1 MSKIQIII
9 DSVAGA
15 VGAVLGFMY
24 GEVNGLFRALIA
36 FMILDYV
43 SGVLVAIAEKKLSST
58 VGFKGI
64 AKKLLILVFLSV
76 GHIAD
81 TYVLGGV
88 PVAMTAVMLFYIAN
102 EGISIVENASA
113 LGLPVPQKIKNVLRQ
128 IKVKVGRTTVRT
140 KGIDISRAQ
149 EQFDF
154 TAAVSAGVKFVII
167 RAGIGRDEDT
177 YFRRN
182 IEQCRKLGIDF
193 GCYWY
198 VTATDSEEL
207 DRQINACVKAIGDEK
222 PSYPVFCDMEE
233 QRQIDNLTSKER
245 TDMALEFCDRLNK
258 AGLPSGVYANP
269 AWLESY
275 YQKERIVGKRDI
287 WLAHWTESPD
297 YASRYD
303 YGQKIWQWG
312 IDSIAGKDVDGDIC
326 FVNYPAITAKWY
338 RENCGD
344 KPDKPVNLFKKG
356 DSVRVKRGARFT
368 NGVEPYSYVYDIIY
382 TVQQV
387 SASGKET
394 LIGIGSVP
402 TGWLYTENLYKAE
415 SDKITRKF
423 AVGDKVKVNYGA
435 KTYNGG
441 SLALFVYTNVY
452 EVMQAGSGDRE
463 DYIVIGQGGQVTA
476 AVRAE
481 DLTKI

>member
-1 MSKIQIII
+1 MLKI
-9 DSVAGA
+9 
-15 VGAVLGFMY
+15 
-24 GEVNGLFRALIA
+24 
-36 FMILDYV
+36 
-43 SGVLVAIAEKKLSST
+43 
-58 VGFKGI
+58 
-64 AKKLLILVFLSV
+64 
-76 GHIAD
+76 
-81 TYVLGGV
+81 
-88 PVAMTAVMLFYIAN
+88 
-102 EGISIVENASA
+102 
-113 LGLPVPQKIKNVLRQ
+113 
-128 IKVKVGRTTVRT
+128 

-167 RAGIGRDEDT
+167 RAGIRTDEDT

-198 VTATDSEEL
+198 VTATDTAEL
-207 DRQINACVKAIGDEK
+207 DRQINACVKAICDEK
-222 PSYPVFCDMEE
+222 PSSPVFCDMEE

-297 YASRYD
+297 KLSRYD
-303 YGQKIWQWG
+303 YGQKMWQWG
-312 IDSIAGKDVDGDIC
+312 IDSIGGNDVDGDIC
-326 FVNYPAITAKWY
+326 FVDYPAITAKWY

-344 KPDKPVNLFKKG
+344 KPEKPDKPENLFKKG
-356 DSVRVKRGARFT
+356 DNVRVKRGARFT
-368 NGVEPYSYVYDIIY
+368 NGVEPYSYVYDTVY

-394 LIGIGSVP
+394 LIGIGSAP

-415 SDKITRKF
+415 SDKITQEF

-476 AVRAE
+476 AVKAK
-481 DLTKI
+481 DLKMV

>member
-1 MSKIQIII
+1 M
-9 DSVAGA
+9 
-15 VGAVLGFMY
+15 
-24 GEVNGLFRALIA
+24 
-36 FMILDYV
+36 
-43 SGVLVAIAEKKLSST
+43 
-58 VGFKGI
+58 
-64 AKKLLILVFLSV
+64 
-76 GHIAD
+76 
-81 TYVLGGV
+81 
-88 PVAMTAVMLFYIAN
+88 
-102 EGISIVENASA
+102 
-113 LGLPVPQKIKNVLRQ
+113 
-128 IKVKVGRTTVRT
+128 RT

-167 RAGIGRDEDT
+167 RAGIRTDEDT

-198 VTATDSEEL
+198 VTATDTAEL
-207 DRQINACVKAIGDEK
+207 DRQINACVKTIGDEK

-269 AWLESY
+269 SWLESY

-287 WLAHWTESPD
+287 WLAHWTD

-303 YGQKIWQWG
+303 YGQKMWQWG

-326 FVNYPAITAKWY
+326 FVDYPAITAKWY

-344 KPDKPVNLFKKG
+344 KPEKPEKPEKPVNLFKKG

-368 NGVEPYSYVYDIIY
+368 NGVEPYSYVYDTIY

-415 SDKITRKF
+415 SDEITQKF

>member
-1 MSKIQIII
+1 M
-9 DSVAGA
+9 
-15 VGAVLGFMY
+15 
-24 GEVNGLFRALIA
+24 
-36 FMILDYV
+36 
-43 SGVLVAIAEKKLSST
+43 
-58 VGFKGI
+58 
-64 AKKLLILVFLSV
+64 
-76 GHIAD
+76 
-81 TYVLGGV
+81 
-88 PVAMTAVMLFYIAN
+88 
-102 EGISIVENASA
+102 
-113 LGLPVPQKIKNVLRQ
+113 
-128 IKVKVGRTTVRT
+128 RT

-177 YFRRN
+177 YFSRN
-182 IEQCRKLGIDF
+182 IEQCRKLGIEF

-198 VTATDSEEL
+198 VTATDTAEL
-207 DRQINACVKAIGDEK
+207 DRQINACVKTIGDEK

-303 YGQKIWQWG
+303 YGQKMWQWG

-326 FVNYPAITAKWY
+326 FVDYPTITAKWY
-338 RENCGD
+338 KENCGD
-344 KPDKPVNLFKKG
+344 KPEKPVNLFKKG

>member
-1 MSKIQIII
+1 M
-9 DSVAGA
+9 
-15 VGAVLGFMY
+15 
-24 GEVNGLFRALIA
+24 
-36 FMILDYV
+36 
-43 SGVLVAIAEKKLSST
+43 
-58 VGFKGI
+58 
-64 AKKLLILVFLSV
+64 
-76 GHIAD
+76 
-81 TYVLGGV
+81 
-88 PVAMTAVMLFYIAN
+88 
-102 EGISIVENASA
+102 
-113 LGLPVPQKIKNVLRQ
+113 
-128 IKVKVGRTTVRT
+128 RT

-149 EQFDF
+149 EKFNF
-154 TAAVSAGVKFVII
+154 TAAISAGIKFVII

-182 IEQCRKLGIDF
+182 VEQCRKLGIDF

-207 DRQINACVKAIGDEK
+207 DRQINACIKTIGDEK

-275 YQKERIVGKRDI
+275 YQKERIVEKRDI

-297 YASRYD
+297 YPSRYD
-303 YGQKIWQWG
+303 YGQKMWQWG
-312 IDSIAGKDVDGDIC
+312 IDSIGNTDVDGDIC
-326 FVNYPAITAKWY
+326 FVDYPAITAKWY
-338 RENCGD
+338 KEHCGD
-344 KPDKPVNLFKKG
+344 KPEKPDDPEKPVNVFKKG

-368 NGVEPYSYVYDIIY
+368 NGVEPYSYVYDTVY

-402 TGWLYTENLYKAE
+402 TGWLYSEDLYNAE
-415 SDKITRKF
+415 STESNDATQKF

-463 DYIVIGQGGQVTA
+463 DYIVIGQGGEITA
-476 AVRAE
+476 AVKAK
-481 DLTKI
+481 DLKKI

>member
-1 MSKIQIII
+1 
-9 DSVAGA
+9 
-15 VGAVLGFMY
+15 
-24 GEVNGLFRALIA
+24 
-36 FMILDYV
+36 
-43 SGVLVAIAEKKLSST
+43 
-58 VGFKGI
+58 
-64 AKKLLILVFLSV
+64 
-76 GHIAD
+76 
-81 TYVLGGV
+81 
-88 PVAMTAVMLFYIAN
+88 
-102 EGISIVENASA
+102 
-113 LGLPVPQKIKNVLRQ
+113 
-128 IKVKVGRTTVRT
+128 VRT

-177 YFRRN
+177 YFSRN

-198 VTATDSEEL
+198 ITATDSQEL
-207 DRQINACVKAIGDEK
+207 DRQINACIKTIGDEK

-303 YGQKIWQWG
+303 YGQKMWQWG
-312 IDSIAGKDVDGDIC
+312 IDNIAGKDVDGDIC
-326 FVNYPAITAKWY
+326 FVDYPAITAKWY
-338 RENCGD
+338 KENCGD
-344 KPDKPVNLFKKG
+344 KPEKPVNLFKKG

-368 NGVEPYSYVYDIIY
+368 NGVEPYSYVYDTVY

-415 SDKITRKF
+415 SDEITQKF

-481 DLTKI
+481 DITKI

>member
-1 MSKIQIII
+1 M
-9 DSVAGA
+9 
-15 VGAVLGFMY
+15 
-24 GEVNGLFRALIA
+24 
-36 FMILDYV
+36 
-43 SGVLVAIAEKKLSST
+43 
-58 VGFKGI
+58 
-64 AKKLLILVFLSV
+64 
-76 GHIAD
+76 
-81 TYVLGGV
+81 
-88 PVAMTAVMLFYIAN
+88 
-102 EGISIVENASA
+102 
-113 LGLPVPQKIKNVLRQ
+113 
-128 IKVKVGRTTVRT
+128 RT

-167 RAGIGRDEDT
+167 RAGISTDEDT

-198 VTATDSEEL
+198 VTATDTAEL
-207 DRQINACVKAIGDEK
+207 DRQINACVKTIGDEK

-297 YASRYD
+297 YPSRYD
-303 YGQKIWQWG
+303 YGQKMWQWG

-326 FVNYPAITAKWY
+326 FVDYPAITAKWY
-338 RENCGD
+338 KENCGD
-344 KPDKPVNLFKKG
+344 MPEKPVNLFKKG

-368 NGVEPYSYVYDIIY
+368 NGVEPYSYVYDTVY

-415 SDKITRKF
+415 SDEITQKF

-476 AVRAE
+476 AVRAD

>member
-1 MSKIQIII
+1 M
-9 DSVAGA
+9 
-15 VGAVLGFMY
+15 
-24 GEVNGLFRALIA
+24 
-36 FMILDYV
+36 
-43 SGVLVAIAEKKLSST
+43 
-58 VGFKGI
+58 
-64 AKKLLILVFLSV
+64 
-76 GHIAD
+76 
-81 TYVLGGV
+81 
-88 PVAMTAVMLFYIAN
+88 
-102 EGISIVENASA
+102 
-113 LGLPVPQKIKNVLRQ
+113 
-128 IKVKVGRTTVRT
+128 RT

-177 YFRRN
+177 YFRHN
-182 IEQCRKLGIDF
+182 IGQCRKLGIDF

-198 VTATDSEEL
+198 VTATGSEEF
-207 DRQINACVKAIGDEK
+207 DRQINACIKTIGDEK

-275 YQKERIVGKRDI
+275 YQEERIVGKRDI

-297 YASRYD
+297 KPSRYD
-303 YGQKIWQWG
+303 YGQKMWQWG
-312 IDSIAGKDVDGDIC
+312 IDSIGGNDVDGDIC
-326 FVNYPAITAKWY
+326 FVDYPAITAKWY
-338 RENCGD
+338 KENCGD
-344 KPDKPVNLFKKG
+344 MPEKPEKPEKPDKPENLFKKG

-368 NGVEPYSYVYDIIY
+368 NGVEPYSYVYDTVY

-402 TGWLYTENLYKAE
+402 TGWLYSEDLYKAE
-415 SDKITRKF
+415 SDEITQKF

-481 DLTKI
+481 DLKKA

>member
-1 MSKIQIII
+1 M
-9 DSVAGA
+9 
-15 VGAVLGFMY
+15 
-24 GEVNGLFRALIA
+24 
-36 FMILDYV
+36 
-43 SGVLVAIAEKKLSST
+43 
-58 VGFKGI
+58 
-64 AKKLLILVFLSV
+64 
-76 GHIAD
+76 
-81 TYVLGGV
+81 
-88 PVAMTAVMLFYIAN
+88 
-102 EGISIVENASA
+102 
-113 LGLPVPQKIKNVLRQ
+113 
-128 IKVKVGRTTVRT
+128 RT

-182 IEQCRKLGIDF
+182 IRQCRKLGIDF

-198 VTATDSEEL
+198 VTATDSEEF
-207 DRQINACVKAIGDEK
+207 DRQIDACIKTIGDEK

-275 YQKERIVGKRDI
+275 YQKERIVGKRDV

-297 YASRYD
+297 YPSRYD
-303 YGQKIWQWG
+303 YGQKMWQWG
-312 IDSIAGKDVDGDIC
+312 IDSIGNTDVDGDIC
-326 FVNYPAITAKWY
+326 FVDYPAITAKWY

-344 KPDKPVNLFKKG
+344 KPEKPEKPDKPTNLFKKG
-356 DSVRVKRGARFT
+356 DSVMVKRGAKFT
-368 NGVEPYSYVYDIIY
+368 NGVEPYSYVYDTVY

-402 TGWLYTENLYKAE
+402 TGWLYTEDLYKAE
-415 SDKITRKF
+415 STESNDATQKF

-476 AVRAE
+476 AVRAK

>member
-1 MSKIQIII
+1 M
-9 DSVAGA
+9 
-15 VGAVLGFMY
+15 
-24 GEVNGLFRALIA
+24 
-36 FMILDYV
+36 
-43 SGVLVAIAEKKLSST
+43 
-58 VGFKGI
+58 
-64 AKKLLILVFLSV
+64 
-76 GHIAD
+76 
-81 TYVLGGV
+81 
-88 PVAMTAVMLFYIAN
+88 
-102 EGISIVENASA
+102 
-113 LGLPVPQKIKNVLRQ
+113 
-128 IKVKVGRTTVRT
+128 RT

-207 DRQINACVKAIGDEK
+207 GKQINACVKVIGDEK

-297 YASRYD
+297 YPSRYD
-303 YGQKIWQWG
+303 YGQKMWQWG
-312 IDSIAGKDVDGDIC
+312 VDSIGGNDVDGDIC
-326 FVNYPAITAKWY
+326 FVDYPAITAKWY
-338 RENCGD
+338 KENCGDMPEKPEKPD

-368 NGVEPYSYVYDIIY
+368 NGVEPYSYVYDTIY

-402 TGWLYTENLYKAE
+402 TGWLYTEDLYKAE
-415 SDKITRKF
+415 SDEITQKF

>member
-1 MSKIQIII
+1 
-9 DSVAGA
+9 
-15 VGAVLGFMY
+15 
-24 GEVNGLFRALIA
+24 
-36 FMILDYV
+36 
-43 SGVLVAIAEKKLSST
+43 
-58 VGFKGI
+58 
-64 AKKLLILVFLSV
+64 
-76 GHIAD
+76 
-81 TYVLGGV
+81 
-88 PVAMTAVMLFYIAN
+88 
-102 EGISIVENASA
+102 
-113 LGLPVPQKIKNVLRQ
+113 
-128 IKVKVGRTTVRT
+128 
-140 KGIDISRAQ
+140 
-149 EQFDF
+149 
-154 TAAVSAGVKFVII
+154 
-167 RAGIGRDEDT
+167 
-177 YFRRN
+177 
-182 IEQCRKLGIDF
+182 
-193 GCYWY
+193 
-198 VTATDSEEL
+198 
-207 DRQINACVKAIGDEK
+207 
-222 PSYPVFCDMEE
+222 
-233 QRQIDNLTSKER
+233 
-245 TDMALEFCDRLNK
+245 MALEFCDRLNK

-269 AWLESY
+269 AWLENY

-303 YGQKIWQWG
+303 YGQKMWQWG

-326 FVNYPAITAKWY
+326 FVDYPTITAKWY
-338 RENCGD
+338 KENCGD
-344 KPDKPVNLFKKG
+344 KPEKPVNLFKKG

-368 NGVEPYSYVYDIIY
+368 NGVEPYSYVYDTVY

-415 SDKITRKF
+415 KAESTENNDTTQKF

-481 DLTKI
+481 DLKKA

>member
-1 MSKIQIII
+1 MLKI
-9 DSVAGA
+9 
-15 VGAVLGFMY
+15 
-24 GEVNGLFRALIA
+24 
-36 FMILDYV
+36 
-43 SGVLVAIAEKKLSST
+43 
-58 VGFKGI
+58 
-64 AKKLLILVFLSV
+64 
-76 GHIAD
+76 
-81 TYVLGGV
+81 
-88 PVAMTAVMLFYIAN
+88 
-102 EGISIVENASA
+102 
-113 LGLPVPQKIKNVLRQ
+113 
-128 IKVKVGRTTVRT
+128 

-167 RAGIGRDEDT
+167 RAGIRTDEDT

-198 VTATDSEEL
+198 VTATDTAEL
-207 DRQINACVKAIGDEK
+207 DRQINACVKTIGDEK

-303 YGQKIWQWG
+303 YGQKMWQWG
-312 IDSIAGKDVDGDIC
+312 IDSIGGNDVDGDIC
-326 FVNYPAITAKWY
+326 FVDYPAITAKWY
-338 RENCGD
+338 KENCGD
-344 KPDKPVNLFKKG
+344 VPEKPEKPEKPVNLFKKG

-368 NGVEPYSYVYDIIY
+368 NGVEPYSYVYDTVY
-382 TVQQV
+382 TVQKV

-402 TGWLYTENLYKAE
+402 TGWLYTENLY
-415 SDKITRKF
+415 
-423 AVGDKVKVNYGA
+423 KVNYGA

-476 AVRAE
+476 AVKAK
-481 DLTKI
+481 DLKMV

>member
-1 MSKIQIII
+1 M
-9 DSVAGA
+9 
-15 VGAVLGFMY
+15 
-24 GEVNGLFRALIA
+24 
-36 FMILDYV
+36 
-43 SGVLVAIAEKKLSST
+43 
-58 VGFKGI
+58 
-64 AKKLLILVFLSV
+64 
-76 GHIAD
+76 
-81 TYVLGGV
+81 
-88 PVAMTAVMLFYIAN
+88 
-102 EGISIVENASA
+102 
-113 LGLPVPQKIKNVLRQ
+113 
-128 IKVKVGRTTVRT
+128 RT

-149 EQFDF
+149 EKFNF
-154 TAAVSAGVKFVII
+154 TAAISAGVKFVII

-182 IEQCRKLGIDF
+182 VEQCRKLGIDF

-207 DRQINACVKAIGDEK
+207 DRQINACIKTIGDEK

-275 YQKERIVGKRDI
+275 YQKERIVEKRDI

-303 YGQKIWQWG
+303 YGQKMWQWG
-312 IDSIAGKDVDGDIC
+312 IDSIGNTDVDGDIC
-326 FVNYPAITAKWY
+326 FVDYPAITAKWY

-344 KPDKPVNLFKKG
+344 MPEKPDKPVNLFKKG
-356 DSVRVKRGARFT
+356 DRVRVKRGARFT
-368 NGVEPYSYVYDIIY
+368 NGVEPYSYVYDTVY

-402 TGWLYTENLYKAE
+402 TGWLYTEDLYKAE
-415 SDKITRKF
+415 SNDTTQKF

-452 EVMQAGSGDRE
+452 EVMQAGSGDRK
-463 DYIVIGQGGQVTA
+463 DYIVIGQGGEITA
-476 AVRAE
+476 AVKAE
-481 DLTKI
+481 DLKKI

>member
-1 MSKIQIII
+1 MLKI
-9 DSVAGA
+9 
-15 VGAVLGFMY
+15 
-24 GEVNGLFRALIA
+24 
-36 FMILDYV
+36 
-43 SGVLVAIAEKKLSST
+43 
-58 VGFKGI
+58 
-64 AKKLLILVFLSV
+64 
-76 GHIAD
+76 
-81 TYVLGGV
+81 
-88 PVAMTAVMLFYIAN
+88 
-102 EGISIVENASA
+102 
-113 LGLPVPQKIKNVLRQ
+113 
-128 IKVKVGRTTVRT
+128 

-167 RAGIGRDEDT
+167 RAGIRTDEDT

-182 IEQCRKLGIDF
+182 VEQCQKRNIPYGL
-193 GCYWY
+193 YWY
-198 VTATDSEEL
+198 FEAASDDAFKAELTACKK
-207 DRQINACVKAIGDEK
+207 AVKGLK
-222 PSYPVFCDMEE
+222 PAYPVFFDAEE
-233 QRQIDNLTSKER
+233 QAQIDKLTTAQR
-245 TDMALEFCDRLNK
+245 TDMALKFC
-258 AGLPSGVYANP
+258 AEMTAIGLPSGVYANP
-269 AWLESY
+269 SWMENY
-275 YQKERIVGKRDI
+275 YDKSRLADVDI

-303 YGQKIWQWG
+303 YGQKMWQWG

-326 FVNYPAITAKWY
+326 FVDYPAITAKWY
-338 RENCGD
+338 RENCGGKPEKPE
-344 KPDKPVNLFKKG
+344 KPDKPENQFKKG

-368 NGVEPYSYVYDIIY
+368 NGVEPYSYVYDTIY

-415 SDKITRKF
+415 SDEITQKF

>member
-1 MSKIQIII
+1 MLKI
-9 DSVAGA
+9 
-15 VGAVLGFMY
+15 
-24 GEVNGLFRALIA
+24 
-36 FMILDYV
+36 
-43 SGVLVAIAEKKLSST
+43 
-58 VGFKGI
+58 
-64 AKKLLILVFLSV
+64 
-76 GHIAD
+76 
-81 TYVLGGV
+81 
-88 PVAMTAVMLFYIAN
+88 
-102 EGISIVENASA
+102 
-113 LGLPVPQKIKNVLRQ
+113 
-128 IKVKVGRTTVRT
+128 

-154 TAAVSAGVKFVII
+154 TAAASAGVKFVII
-167 RAGIGRDEDT
+167 RAGIRTDEDT

-198 VTATDSEEL
+198 VTATDTAEL
-207 DRQINACVKAIGDEK
+207 DRQINACIKTIGDEK

-233 QRQIDNLTSKER
+233 QCQIDNLTSKER

-269 AWLESY
+269 SWLESY

-303 YGQKIWQWG
+303 YGQKMWQWG
-312 IDSIAGKDVDGDIC
+312 IDNIAGKDVDGDIC
-326 FVNYPAITAKWY
+326 FVDYPAITAKWY
-338 RENCGD
+338 RNNCGD
-344 KPDKPVNLFKKG
+344 MPEKPDKLENLFKKG

-368 NGVEPYSYVYDIIY
+368 NGVEPYSYVYDTVY

-402 TGWLYTENLYKAE
+402 TGWLYTDDLYKAE
-415 SDKITRKF
+415 SDEIMLKF

-476 AVRAE
+476 AVKAK
-481 DLTKI
+481 DLKKV

>member
-1 MSKIQIII
+1 M
-9 DSVAGA
+9 
-15 VGAVLGFMY
+15 
-24 GEVNGLFRALIA
+24 
-36 FMILDYV
+36 
-43 SGVLVAIAEKKLSST
+43 
-58 VGFKGI
+58 
-64 AKKLLILVFLSV
+64 
-76 GHIAD
+76 
-81 TYVLGGV
+81 
-88 PVAMTAVMLFYIAN
+88 
-102 EGISIVENASA
+102 
-113 LGLPVPQKIKNVLRQ
+113 
-128 IKVKVGRTTVRT
+128 TVRT

-177 YFRRN
+177 YFSRN
-182 IEQCRKLGIDF
+182 IEQCRKLGIEF

-198 VTATDSEEL
+198 VTATDTAEL
-207 DRQINACVKAIGDEK
+207 DRQINACIKTIGDEK

-245 TDMALEFCDRLNK
+245 TDMALEFCNRLNK

-303 YGQKIWQWG
+303 YGQKMWQWG
-312 IDSIAGKDVDGDIC
+312 IDNIAGKDVDGDIC
-326 FVNYPAITAKWY
+326 FVDYPAITAKWY
-338 RENCGD
+338 KENCGD
-344 KPDKPVNLFKKG
+344 KPEKPVNLFKKG

-368 NGVEPYSYVYDIIY
+368 NGVEPYSYVYDTVY

-402 TGWLYTENLYKAE
+402 TGWLYTKNLYKAE
-415 SDKITRKF
+415 SDEIMQKF

-481 DLTKI
+481 DITKI

>member
-1 MSKIQIII
+1 M
-9 DSVAGA
+9 
-15 VGAVLGFMY
+15 
-24 GEVNGLFRALIA
+24 
-36 FMILDYV
+36 
-43 SGVLVAIAEKKLSST
+43 
-58 VGFKGI
+58 
-64 AKKLLILVFLSV
+64 
-76 GHIAD
+76 
-81 TYVLGGV
+81 
-88 PVAMTAVMLFYIAN
+88 
-102 EGISIVENASA
+102 
-113 LGLPVPQKIKNVLRQ
+113 
-128 IKVKVGRTTVRT
+128 GRTTVRT

-167 RAGIGRDEDT
+167 RAGIRTDEDT

-193 GCYWY
+193 GYYWY
-198 VTATDSEEL
+198 VTATDTAEL
-207 DRQINACVKAIGDEK
+207 DRQINACVKTIGDEK

-297 YASRYD
+297 KPSRYD
-303 YGQKIWQWG
+303 YGQKMWQWG
-312 IDSIAGKDVDGDIC
+312 IDSIGGNDVDGDIC
-326 FVNYPAITAKWY
+326 FVDYPAITAKWY
-338 RENCGD
+338 KENCGD
-344 KPDKPVNLFKKG
+344 MPEKPEKPVNLFKKG
-356 DSVRVKRGARFT
+356 DSVKVKHGARFT
-368 NGVEPYSYVYDIIY
+368 NGVEPYSYVYDTVY

-415 SDKITRKF
+415 SDEITQKF
-423 AVGDKVKVNYGA
+423 AVGGKVKVNYGA

-476 AVRAE
+476 AVRAK

>member
-1 MSKIQIII
+1 M
-9 DSVAGA
+9 
-15 VGAVLGFMY
+15 
-24 GEVNGLFRALIA
+24 
-36 FMILDYV
+36 
-43 SGVLVAIAEKKLSST
+43 
-58 VGFKGI
+58 
-64 AKKLLILVFLSV
+64 
-76 GHIAD
+76 
-81 TYVLGGV
+81 
-88 PVAMTAVMLFYIAN
+88 
-102 EGISIVENASA
+102 
-113 LGLPVPQKIKNVLRQ
+113 
-128 IKVKVGRTTVRT
+128 RT

-149 EQFDF
+149 EKFNF
-154 TAAVSAGVKFVII
+154 TAAISAGIKFVII

-182 IEQCRKLGIDF
+182 VEQCRKLGIDF

-207 DRQINACVKAIGDEK
+207 DRQIDACVKAIGNEK
-222 PSYPVFCDMEE
+222 PCYPVFCDMEE

-275 YQKERIVGKRDI
+275 YQKERIVEKRDI

-303 YGQKIWQWG
+303 YGQKMWQWG
-312 IDSIAGKDVDGDIC
+312 IDSIGNTDVDGDIC
-326 FVNYPAITAKWY
+326 FVDYPAITAKWY
-338 RENCGD
+338 KEHCGD
-344 KPDKPVNLFKKG
+344 KPEKPDDPEKPVNVFKKG

-368 NGVEPYSYVYDIIY
+368 NGVEPYSYVYDTVY

-402 TGWLYTENLYKAE
+402 TGWLYSEDLYNAE
-415 SDKITRKF
+415 STESNDATQKF

-476 AVRAE
+476 AVKAK
-481 DLTKI
+481 DLKKI

>member
-1 MSKIQIII
+1 M
-9 DSVAGA
+9 
-15 VGAVLGFMY
+15 
-24 GEVNGLFRALIA
+24 
-36 FMILDYV
+36 
-43 SGVLVAIAEKKLSST
+43 
-58 VGFKGI
+58 
-64 AKKLLILVFLSV
+64 
-76 GHIAD
+76 
-81 TYVLGGV
+81 
-88 PVAMTAVMLFYIAN
+88 
-102 EGISIVENASA
+102 
-113 LGLPVPQKIKNVLRQ
+113 
-128 IKVKVGRTTVRT
+128 RT

-167 RAGIGRDEDT
+167 RAGISTDEDT
-177 YFRRN
+177 YFRHNLSECQKRN
-182 IEQCRKLGIDF
+182 IPYGL
-193 GCYWY
+193 YWY
-198 VTATDSEEL
+198 FEATSDDAFKAEL
-207 DRQINACVKAIGDEK
+207 SACKKAVKGLK
-222 PSYPVFCDMEE
+222 PSYPIFFDAEE
-233 QRQIDNLTSKER
+233 QAQIDKLTTAQR
-245 TDMALEFCDRLNK
+245 TDMALKFC
-258 AGLPSGVYANP
+258 AEMTAIGLPSGVYANP
-269 AWLESY
+269 SWMENY
-275 YQKERIVGKRDI
+275 YDKSRLADVDI

-297 YASRYD
+297 YPSRYD
-303 YGQKIWQWG
+303 YGQKMWQWG

-326 FVNYPAITAKWY
+326 FVDYPEITAKWY

-344 KPDKPVNLFKKG
+344 MPEKPEKPVNLFKKG

-368 NGVEPYSYVYDIIY
+368 NGVEPYSYVYDTVY

-415 SDKITRKF
+415 SDEITQKF

-481 DLTKI
+481 DLKKA

>member
-1 MSKIQIII
+1 
-9 DSVAGA
+9 
-15 VGAVLGFMY
+15 
-24 GEVNGLFRALIA
+24 
-36 FMILDYV
+36 
-43 SGVLVAIAEKKLSST
+43 
-58 VGFKGI
+58 
-64 AKKLLILVFLSV
+64 
-76 GHIAD
+76 
-81 TYVLGGV
+81 
-88 PVAMTAVMLFYIAN
+88 ML
-102 EGISIVENASA
+102 
-113 LGLPVPQKIKNVLRQ
+113 
-128 IKVKVGRTTVRT
+128 KV

-167 RAGIGRDEDT
+167 RAGIRTDEDT

-193 GCYWY
+193 GYYWY
-198 VTATDSEEL
+198 VTATDTAEL
-207 DRQINACVKAIGDEK
+207 DRQINACVKTIGDEK

-297 YASRYD
+297 KPSRYD
-303 YGQKIWQWG
+303 YGQKMWQWG
-312 IDSIAGKDVDGDIC
+312 IDSIGGNDVDGDIC
-326 FVNYPAITAKWY
+326 FVDYPAITAKWY
-338 RENCGD
+338 KENCGD
-344 KPDKPVNLFKKG
+344 MPEKPEKPVNLFKKG
-356 DSVRVKRGARFT
+356 DSVKVKHGARFT
-368 NGVEPYSYVYDIIY
+368 NGVEPYSYVYDTVY

-402 TGWLYTENLYKAE
+402 TGWLYTEDLYRAE
-415 SDKITRKF
+415 SDGITQKF

-441 SLALFVYTNVY
+441 LLALFVYTNVY
-452 EVMQAGSGDRE
+452 EVMQVGSGDRE
-463 DYIVIGQGGQVTA
+463 DYIVIGQGGQITA
-476 AVRAE
+476 AVRAK
-481 DLTKI
+481 DLKKV

>member
-1 MSKIQIII
+1 M
-9 DSVAGA
+9 
-15 VGAVLGFMY
+15 
-24 GEVNGLFRALIA
+24 
-36 FMILDYV
+36 
-43 SGVLVAIAEKKLSST
+43 
-58 VGFKGI
+58 
-64 AKKLLILVFLSV
+64 
-76 GHIAD
+76 
-81 TYVLGGV
+81 
-88 PVAMTAVMLFYIAN
+88 
-102 EGISIVENASA
+102 
-113 LGLPVPQKIKNVLRQ
+113 
-128 IKVKVGRTTVRT
+128 RT

-177 YFRRN
+177 YFSRN

-198 VTATDSEEL
+198 ITATDSQEL
-207 DRQINACVKAIGDEK
+207 DRQINACIKTIGDEK

-303 YGQKIWQWG
+303 YGQKMWQWG
-312 IDSIAGKDVDGDIC
+312 IDNIAGKDVDGDIC
-326 FVNYPAITAKWY
+326 FVNYPAITAQWY
-338 RENCGD
+338 KENCGD
-344 KPDKPVNLFKKG
+344 VPEKPDKPVNLFKKG

-368 NGVEPYSYVYDIIY
+368 NGVEPYSYVYDTVY

-394 LIGIGSVP
+394 LIGIAGVP

-415 SDKITRKF
+415 SDEIMLKF

-481 DLTKI
+481 DITKI

>member
-1 MSKIQIII
+1 MLKI
-9 DSVAGA
+9 
-15 VGAVLGFMY
+15 
-24 GEVNGLFRALIA
+24 
-36 FMILDYV
+36 
-43 SGVLVAIAEKKLSST
+43 
-58 VGFKGI
+58 
-64 AKKLLILVFLSV
+64 
-76 GHIAD
+76 
-81 TYVLGGV
+81 
-88 PVAMTAVMLFYIAN
+88 
-102 EGISIVENASA
+102 
-113 LGLPVPQKIKNVLRQ
+113 
-128 IKVKVGRTTVRT
+128 

-177 YFRRN
+177 YFSRN
-182 IEQCRKLGIDF
+182 IEQCRKLGIEF

-198 VTATDSEEL
+198 VTATDTAEL
-207 DRQINACVKAIGDEK
+207 DRQINACVKTIGDEK

-303 YGQKIWQWG
+303 YGQKMWQWG
-312 IDSIAGKDVDGDIC
+312 IDNIAGKDVDGDIC
-326 FVNYPAITAKWY
+326 FVDYPAITAKWY
-338 RENCGD
+338 KENCGD
-344 KPDKPVNLFKKG
+344 KPEKPVNLFKKG

-368 NGVEPYSYVYDIIY
+368 NGVEPYSYVYDTVY

-415 SDKITRKF
+415 SDKITQKF

-481 DLTKI
+481 DITKI

>member
-1 MSKIQIII
+1 MLKI
-9 DSVAGA
+9 
-15 VGAVLGFMY
+15 
-24 GEVNGLFRALIA
+24 
-36 FMILDYV
+36 
-43 SGVLVAIAEKKLSST
+43 
-58 VGFKGI
+58 
-64 AKKLLILVFLSV
+64 
-76 GHIAD
+76 
-81 TYVLGGV
+81 
-88 PVAMTAVMLFYIAN
+88 
-102 EGISIVENASA
+102 
-113 LGLPVPQKIKNVLRQ
+113 
-128 IKVKVGRTTVRT
+128 

-167 RAGIGRDEDT
+167 RAGIRTDEDT

-182 IEQCRKLGIDF
+182 LSECQKRNIPYGL
-193 GCYWY
+193 YWY
-198 VTATDSEEL
+198 FEAASDDTFKAELTACKK
-207 DRQINACVKAIGDEK
+207 AVKGLK
-222 PSYPVFCDMEE
+222 PSYPIFFDTEE
-233 QRQIDNLTSKER
+233 QAQIDKLSTAQR
-245 TDMALEFCDRLNK
+245 TDMALKFC
-258 AGLPSGVYANP
+258 AEMTAIGLPSGVYANP
-269 AWLESY
+269 SWMENY
-275 YQKERIVGKRDI
+275 YDKSRLSDVDI
-287 WLAHWTESPD
+287 WLAHWTEGPD
-297 YASRYD
+297 YPSQYD
-303 YGQKIWQWG
+303 YGQKMWQWG
-312 IDSIAGKDVDGDIC
+312 IDSIGGNDVDGDIC
-326 FVNYPAITAKWY
+326 FVDYPAITAKWY
-338 RENCGD
+338 KENCGD
-344 KPDKPVNLFKKG
+344 MPEKPDKPENLFKKG

-368 NGVEPYSYVYDIIY
+368 NGVEPYSYVYDTVY

-415 SDKITRKF
+415 SDEITQKF

-481 DLTKI
+481 DLKKV

>member
-1 MSKIQIII
+1 MLKI
-9 DSVAGA
+9 
-15 VGAVLGFMY
+15 
-24 GEVNGLFRALIA
+24 
-36 FMILDYV
+36 
-43 SGVLVAIAEKKLSST
+43 
-58 VGFKGI
+58 
-64 AKKLLILVFLSV
+64 
-76 GHIAD
+76 
-81 TYVLGGV
+81 
-88 PVAMTAVMLFYIAN
+88 
-102 EGISIVENASA
+102 
-113 LGLPVPQKIKNVLRQ
+113 
-128 IKVKVGRTTVRT
+128 

-149 EQFDF
+149 EKFDF
-154 TAAVSAGVKFVII
+154 DAAIKSGVKFVII
-167 RAGIGRDEDT
+167 RAGIRTDEDT
-177 YFRRN
+177 YFRHN
-182 IEQCRKLGIDF
+182 VEQCRKLGIDF

-207 DRQINACVKAIGDEK
+207 DRQINACVKAIGNEK
-222 PSYPVFCDMEE
+222 PCYPVFCDMEE
-233 QRQIDNLTSKER
+233 QSQIDNLTSKER
-245 TDMALEFCDRLNK
+245 TNMALEFCDRLNK

-275 YQKERIVGKRDI
+275 YQKERIVAKRDI

-297 YASRYD
+297 YPSRYD
-303 YGQKIWQWG
+303 YGQKMWQWG
-312 IDSIAGKDVDGDIC
+312 IDSIAGEDVDGDIC
-326 FVNYPAITAKWY
+326 FVDYPAITAKWY

-344 KPDKPVNLFKKG
+344 MPEKPEKPDKPTNLFKKG

-368 NGVEPYSYVYDIIY
+368 NGVEPYSYVYDTVY

-402 TGWLYTENLYKAE
+402 TGWLYTEDLYKAE
-415 SDKITRKF
+415 STKSNGATQKF

-476 AVRAE
+476 AVKAK
-481 DLTKI
+481 DLKKV

>member
-1 MSKIQIII
+1 MLKI
-9 DSVAGA
+9 
-15 VGAVLGFMY
+15 
-24 GEVNGLFRALIA
+24 
-36 FMILDYV
+36 
-43 SGVLVAIAEKKLSST
+43 
-58 VGFKGI
+58 
-64 AKKLLILVFLSV
+64 
-76 GHIAD
+76 
-81 TYVLGGV
+81 
-88 PVAMTAVMLFYIAN
+88 
-102 EGISIVENASA
+102 
-113 LGLPVPQKIKNVLRQ
+113 
-128 IKVKVGRTTVRT
+128 

-154 TAAVSAGVKFVII
+154 AAAVSAGVKFVII
-167 RAGIGRDEDT
+167 RAGIRTDEDT

-198 VTATDSEEL
+198 VTATDTAEL
-207 DRQINACVKAIGDEK
+207 DRQINACVKTIGDEK

-269 AWLESY
+269 SWLESY

-297 YASRYD
+297 KPSRYD
-303 YGQKIWQWG
+303 YGQKMWQWG
-312 IDSIAGKDVDGDIC
+312 IDSIGGNDVDGDIC
-326 FVNYPAITAKWY
+326 FVDYPTITAKWY
-338 RENCGD
+338 KENCGD
-344 KPDKPVNLFKKG
+344 KPDKPENLFKKG

-368 NGVEPYSYVYDIIY
+368 NGVEPYSYVYDTVY

-415 SDKITRKF
+415 SDEITQKF

-476 AVRAE
+476 AVRAG

>member
-1 MSKIQIII
+1 M
-9 DSVAGA
+9 
-15 VGAVLGFMY
+15 
-24 GEVNGLFRALIA
+24 
-36 FMILDYV
+36 
-43 SGVLVAIAEKKLSST
+43 
-58 VGFKGI
+58 
-64 AKKLLILVFLSV
+64 
-76 GHIAD
+76 
-81 TYVLGGV
+81 
-88 PVAMTAVMLFYIAN
+88 
-102 EGISIVENASA
+102 
-113 LGLPVPQKIKNVLRQ
+113 
-128 IKVKVGRTTVRT
+128 RT
-140 KGIDISRAQ
+140 KGIDISREQ

-177 YFRRN
+177 YFSRN
-182 IEQCRKLGIDF
+182 IEQCRKLGIEF

-198 VTATDSEEL
+198 VTATDTAEL
-207 DRQINACVKAIGDEK
+207 DRQINACIKTIGDEK

-303 YGQKIWQWG
+303 YGQKMWQWG
-312 IDSIAGKDVDGDIC
+312 IDNIAGKDVDGDIC
-326 FVNYPAITAKWY
+326 FVDYPAITAKWY
-338 RENCGD
+338 KENCGD
-344 KPDKPVNLFKKG
+344 KPEKPVNLFKKG

-368 NGVEPYSYVYDIIY
+368 NGVEPYSYVYDTVY

-402 TGWLYTENLYKAE
+402 TGWLYTKNLYKAE
-415 SDKITRKF
+415 SDEIMQKF

-481 DLTKI
+481 DITKI

>member
-1 MSKIQIII
+1 M
-9 DSVAGA
+9 
-15 VGAVLGFMY
+15 
-24 GEVNGLFRALIA
+24 
-36 FMILDYV
+36 
-43 SGVLVAIAEKKLSST
+43 
-58 VGFKGI
+58 
-64 AKKLLILVFLSV
+64 
-76 GHIAD
+76 
-81 TYVLGGV
+81 
-88 PVAMTAVMLFYIAN
+88 
-102 EGISIVENASA
+102 
-113 LGLPVPQKIKNVLRQ
+113 
-128 IKVKVGRTTVRT
+128 RT

-154 TAAVSAGVKFVII
+154 TVAVSAGVKFVII
-167 RAGIGRDEDT
+167 RAGIRTDEDT

-182 IEQCRKLGIDF
+182 LSECQKRNIPYGL
-193 GCYWY
+193 YWY
-198 VTATDSEEL
+198 FEATSDDAFKAELTACKK
-207 DRQINACVKAIGDEK
+207 AVKGLK
-222 PSYPVFCDMEE
+222 PAYPIFFDAEE
-233 QRQIDNLTSKER
+233 QAQIDKLTTAQR
-245 TDMALEFCDRLNK
+245 TDMALKFCTEMT
-258 AGLPSGVYANP
+258 AIGLPSGVYANP
-269 AWLESY
+269 SWMENY
-275 YQKERIVGKRDI
+275 YNKSRLSDVDI

-297 YASRYD
+297 NPSRYD
-303 YGQKIWQWG
+303 YGQKMWQWG
-312 IDSIAGKDVDGDIC
+312 IDSIGGNDVDGDIC
-326 FVNYPAITAKWY
+326 FVDYPAITAKWY

-344 KPDKPVNLFKKG
+344 KPEKTVNLFKKG

-368 NGVEPYSYVYDIIY
+368 NGVEPYSYVYDTVY

-402 TGWLYTENLYKAE
+402 TGWLYSEDLYKAE
-415 SDKITRKF
+415 SDEITQKF

>member
-1 MSKIQIII
+1 M
-9 DSVAGA
+9 
-15 VGAVLGFMY
+15 
-24 GEVNGLFRALIA
+24 
-36 FMILDYV
+36 
-43 SGVLVAIAEKKLSST
+43 
-58 VGFKGI
+58 
-64 AKKLLILVFLSV
+64 
-76 GHIAD
+76 
-81 TYVLGGV
+81 
-88 PVAMTAVMLFYIAN
+88 
-102 EGISIVENASA
+102 
-113 LGLPVPQKIKNVLRQ
+113 
-128 IKVKVGRTTVRT
+128 RT

-177 YFRRN
+177 YFSRN

-198 VTATDSEEL
+198 ITATDSQEL
-207 DRQINACVKAIGDEK
+207 DRQINACIKTIGDEK

-269 AWLESY
+269 SWLESY

-303 YGQKIWQWG
+303 YGQKMWQWG
-312 IDSIAGKDVDGDIC
+312 IDNIAGKDVDGDIC
-326 FVNYPAITAKWY
+326 FVDYPAITAKWY
-338 RENCGD
+338 KENCGD
-344 KPDKPVNLFKKG
+344 KPEKPENLFEKG

-368 NGVEPYSYVYDIIY
+368 NGVEPYSYVYDTVY

-394 LIGIGSVP
+394 LIGIAGVP

-415 SDKITRKF
+415 SDEITQKF

-481 DLTKI
+481 DITKI